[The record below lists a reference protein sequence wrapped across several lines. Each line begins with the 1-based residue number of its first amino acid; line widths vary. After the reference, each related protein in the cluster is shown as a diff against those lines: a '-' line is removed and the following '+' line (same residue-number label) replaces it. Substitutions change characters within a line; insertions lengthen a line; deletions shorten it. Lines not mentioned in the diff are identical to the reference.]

1 MKKIKYIFLTM
12 LFIICLCTGC
22 GSKKED
28 VEVKNIEEK
37 EEVLEKDI
45 SKKLTFICDNNKIKV
60 ETPNSWSE
68 YKEEKMND
76 DACLELIGADEI
88 KYLIVISEEKSSF
101 SSFNY
106 WFDTVY
112 SNVKESYQL
121 DDSKI
126 RRSDEGGLNTRFI
139 ENELEMNGEKVYLPS
154 PNLHA
159 LFLLRHM
166 VSHFAASEINFRQV
180 LDWAFFV
187 EKHTKEVDWKWL
199 LNLLD
204 EYHMRDFCNC
214 INAICVEDLGFD
226 SKIFPEVQSLPE
238 LKERVLED
246 ILDPE
251 YGNSGPKK
259 LIPRLA
265 YKIKRWQGNAW
276 KQKLCYSESRWSA
289 FWSGVWAK
297 MLKPASI

>member
-1 MKKIKYIFLTM
+1 MKKINYIFLTM
-12 LFIICLCTGC
+12 FFIICLCTGC

-28 VEVKNIEEK
+28 VEVKNIEEN
-37 EEVLEKDI
+37 EEVVEKDI

-101 SSFNY
+101 SSFNN

-139 ENELEMNGEKVYLPS
+139 ENELEMNGEKVYLQLYFIET
-154 PNLHA
+154 NNYYNQ
-159 LFLLRHM
+159 LLM
-166 VSHFAASEINFRQV
+166 WTELDNKTLYNSEFR
-180 LDWAFFV
+180 DIA
-187 EKHTKEVDWKWL
+187 
-199 LNLLD
+199 
-204 EYHMRDFCNC
+204 Y
-214 INAICVEDLGFD
+214 
-226 SKIFPEVQSLPE
+226 S
-238 LKERVLED
+238 LKE
-246 ILDPE
+246 
-251 YGNSGPKK
+251 
-259 LIPRLA
+259 
-265 YKIKRWQGNAW
+265 IK
-276 KQKLCYSESRWSA
+276 
-289 FWSGVWAK
+289 
-297 MLKPASI
+297 